1 MSVAFSTFNL
11 NKLKTLLRGKCT
23 GNAQFVLGILVKT
36 PRGSLETNVYSLL
49 VQYRDVVIVFCA

>member
-1 MSVAFSTFNL
+1 MPVAFSTFNL

-36 PRGSLETNVYSLL
+36 PRGSLETNVDSL
-49 VQYRDVVIVFCA
+49 